1 MTISA
6 FNDGWAYRPKVSA
19 FAELGGARG
28 DWTDVT
34 LPHDALIGRPRRP
47 DAPGG
52 AAAGYFPGGT
62 FEYRKD
68 LVIDA
73 ADRGRCFFLQFDGVY
88 RGAMVY
94 VNGALAGQ
102 HAFGYSR
109 FTVRIDPYLRFGEVN
124 EIRVDCRAHLDSRW
138 YTGAGIYRD
147 VRLIVREPVHI
158 AVDGVRIRTPDIE
171 PDQAIVEIATEVVNT
186 AAVTTTVELSSVV
199 AEGDVAEVAHDRCP
213 VTLLPG
219 ERATVRHRL
228 CVANP
233 ALWNV
238 DTPSLYTAR
247 LQLRN
252 GDHVLDEH
260 TAEFGIRHVQVDSR
274 NGLRINGHAVKLR
287 GACLHHDNGP
297 LGAAAIQRAEE
308 RRVELLKAAGFNAI
322 RSSHNPASS
331 ALLDACDRLGVLVM
345 DETFDVWTSG
355 KTDFDYAGDFAEWWE
370 RDVAALVAK
379 DFNHPSVILYS
390 IGNEI
395 PETGTPFGGV
405 WSRRLAEKIRS
416 LDDTRFITNG
426 INGFVS
432 VLDTVVAAAR
442 RTASTPPPSGG
453 VNGMMTQAGVLMNQ
467 ISSSAEVTRRTEE
480 SFSVLDVAG
489 LNYGDGRYE
498 LDRTLFPNRVIVGTE
513 TFPSHIARNWALVLA
528 NDHVIGD
535 FTWTGWD
542 YLGEAGLGSV
552 RYADAGTRTATVAQ
566 PYPWLTAWCGDIDI
580 TGQRRPASYYRE
592 IVFGLRSTP
601 YIAVRRPAH
610 HGRTVLATQWSW
622 SDAIGSW
629 TWEGFAGKPI
639 HVEVYSAADEVEL
652 LLNGTTV
659 GRLPAGPDREFR
671 AEFELAYAPGEL
683 VAVAYSDGRE
693 QGRSTLIT
701 AADDLALDVRSDR
714 FGLRAGSG
722 DLAFVDIALTD
733 SAGTVHPGRDRLVT
747 VTVTGPAVLQ
757 ALGSADPATE
767 ETFSGPSR
775 RTFDGRALAVIRPTG
790 AGDITV
796 TVHADGCAPA
806 QLALRAGAVD
816 ALDDV
821 EHDALVP

>member
-1 MTISA
+1 MTITA
-6 FNDGWAYRPKVSA
+6 FNDGWAYRTKVSA
-19 FAELGGARG
+19 FAELGGASG
-28 DWTDVT
+28 DWTTVT
-34 LPHDALIGRPRRP
+34 LPHDALISMPRRA

-68 LVIDA
+68 LRA
-73 ADRGRCFFLQFDGVY
+73 EESDRGRCFFLEFDGVY

-109 FTVRIDPYLRFGEVN
+109 FTVRIDPYLRFGAVN
-124 EIRVDCRAHLDSRW
+124 EIRVECRAHLDSRW

-147 VRLIVREPVHI
+147 VRLIVKEPVHI
-158 AVDGVRIRTPDIE
+158 AVDGVRVSTPDIE
-171 PDQAIVEIATEVVNT
+171 TDQAVVEIETEVVNT
-186 AAVTTTVELSSVV
+186 AAVTTTLVLASAVDEGGVV
-199 AEGDVAEVAHDRCP
+199 DVARDRCP
-213 VTLLPG
+213 ATVLPG
-219 ERATVRHRL
+219 ERVIVRHRL
-228 CVANP
+228 YVADP
-233 ALWNV
+233 ALWSV
-238 DTPSLYTAR
+238 EAPSLYTAR
-247 LQLRN
+247 LQLRD
-252 GDHVLDEH
+252 GDRVLDEH
-260 TAEFGIRHVQVDSR
+260 TVEFGIRRVQVDPR
-274 NGLRINGHAVKLR
+274 KGLRINGRTVKLR

-331 ALLDACDRLGVLVM
+331 ALLEACDRLGMLVM

-355 KTDFDYAGDFAEWWE
+355 KTDFDYAGDFHEWWE

-416 LDDTRFITNG
+416 LDDTRLITNG

-432 VLDTVVAAAR
+432 VLDTVVAGARQMAAS
-442 RTASTPPPSGG
+442 AAPSGG
-453 VNGMMTQAGVLMNQ
+453 VNGMMTQAGVMMNQ
-467 ISSSAEVTRRTEE
+467 VSSSAEVTRRTEE

-498 LDRTLFPNRVIVGTE
+498 IDRELFPNRVIVGTE
-513 TFPSHIARNWALVLA
+513 TFPSRIARNWALVTS

-535 FTWTGWD
+535 FAWTGWD

-552 RYADAGTRTATVAQ
+552 GYAGSGLRTATVAQ
-566 PYPWLTAWCGDIDI
+566 PYPWLAAWCGDLDI

-592 IVFGLRSTP
+592 IVFGLRPTP
-601 YIAVRRPAH
+601 YIAVRRPQH
-610 HGRTVLATQWSW
+610 HGKTALSTPWSW

-629 TWEGFAGKPI
+629 TWEGFEGKPV
-639 HVEVYSAADEVEL
+639 HVEVYSDADEVEL
-652 LLNGTTV
+652 FLNGATA
-659 GRLPAGPDREFR
+659 GRRPAGPDHEFR
-671 AEFELAYAPGEL
+671 ADFELVYAPGEL
-683 VAVAYSDGRE
+683 VAVAYSDGQER
-693 QGRSTLIT
+693 GRSRLVT
-701 AADDLALDVRSDR
+701 AGDALALDVRADR
-714 FGLRAGSG
+714 FRLRADSS

-733 SAGTVHPGRDRLVT
+733 GAGTVHPGRDRLVT
-747 VTVTGPAVLQ
+747 VTVDGHAVLQ
-757 ALGSADPATE
+757 ALGSADPATD
-767 ETFSGPSR
+767 ETFSEPSR

-796 TVHADGCAPA
+796 TVHAEGCEPA
-806 QLALRAGAVD
+806 QLALRAGV
-816 ALDDV
+816 V
-821 EHDALVP
+821 KHDALVP

>member
-1 MTISA
+1 MTITA

-19 FAELGGARG
+19 FAELSGASG
-28 DWTDVT
+28 DWTTVT
-34 LPHDALIGRPRRP
+34 LPHDALISMPRRA

-52 AAAGYFPGGT
+52 AAAGYFPGGA

-68 LVIDA
+68 LLVEES
-73 ADRGRCFFLQFDGVY
+73 DRGRCFFLEFDGVY

-94 VNGALAGQ
+94 VNGALAGR

-124 EIRVDCRAHLDSRW
+124 EIRVECRAHLDSRW

-147 VRLIVREPVHI
+147 VRLIVKEPVHI
-158 AVDGVRIRTPDIE
+158 AVDGVRVSTPDIE
-171 PDQAIVEIATEVVNT
+171 PDQAVVEIVAEVANNG
-186 AAVTTTVELSSVV
+186 AVTTTVVLASVV
-199 AEGDVAEVAHDRCP
+199 DDGRVAEVARDRCP
-213 VTLLPG
+213 VTVLPG

-228 CVANP
+228 YVADP
-233 ALWNV
+233 ALWSV
-238 DTPSLYTAR
+238 DTPSLYTVR
-247 LQLRN
+247 LQLRD
-252 GDHVLDEH
+252 GDRVLDEH
-260 TAEFGIRHVQVDSR
+260 TVEFGIRRVQVDPHK
-274 NGLRINGHAVKLR
+274 GLRINGRTVKLR

-297 LGAAAIQRAEE
+297 LGAAAIERAEE

-322 RSSHNPASS
+322 RSAHNPASS
-331 ALLDACDRLGVLVM
+331 ALLAACDRLGMLVM
-345 DETFDVWTSG
+345 DETFDVWTVG
-355 KTDFDYAGDFAEWWE
+355 KTDFDYAGDFAQWWE

-379 DFNHPSVILYS
+379 DVNHPSVILYS

-395 PETGTPFGGV
+395 PETGTAFGGV

-416 LDDTRFITNG
+416 LDDTRLITNG

-432 VLDTVVAAAR
+432 VLDMVVAGAR
-442 RTASTPPPSGG
+442 QMASAQAPSGG
-453 VNGMMTQAGVLMNQ
+453 VNGMMTQAGVMMNQ
-467 ISSSAEVTRRTEE
+467 FSASEQVTRRTEE

-498 LDRTLFPNRVIVGTE
+498 LDHELFPGRVIVGTE
-513 TFPSHIARNWALVLA
+513 TFPSSIARNWALVLA

-552 RYADAGTRTATVAQ
+552 GHAGSGSQAASVAQ
-566 PYPWLTAWCGDIDI
+566 PYPWLAAWCGDLDI

-592 IVFGLRSTP
+592 IVFGRRSTP
-601 YIAVRRPAH
+601 YIAVRRPHH
-610 HGRTVLATQWSW
+610 HGKTVLATPWSW

-629 TWEGFAGKPI
+629 TWEGFEGKPI
-639 HVEVYSAADEVEL
+639 HVEVYSDAEEVEL

-659 GRLPAGPDREFR
+659 GRLPAGPDHEFR
-671 AEFELAYAPGEL
+671 ADFELVYAPGEL

-693 QGRSTLIT
+693 RGRGRLVT
-701 AADDLALDVRSDR
+701 AGDALVLDVRADR
-714 FGLRAGSG
+714 SRLRAHSG

-733 SAGTVHPGRDRLVT
+733 GAGTVHPCRDRLVT
-747 VTVTGPAVLQ
+747 VTVDGPAVLQ

-796 TVHADGCAPA
+796 TVHAEGCEPA
-806 QLALRAGAVD
+806 QLALCAGAVK
-816 ALDDV
+816 
-821 EHDALVP
+821 HDALVP